1 MSARITDDR
10 DREYLVA
17 LGERVRII
25 RRARRM
31 SKVAVG
37 QRAGL
42 DRIYLGRLEGGCHNP
57 TAITLRHLARALAVP
72 VPLLVDEKAT
82 PLRVLRLLGNLTDTD
97 N

>member
-1 MSARITDDR
+1 VPRS

-17 LGERVRII
+17 LGERVKII
-25 RRARRM
+25 RRARRV
-31 SKVAVG
+31 SKVAAG

-57 TAITLRHLARALAVP
+57 TAVTLRHLARALGVP

-82 PLRVLRLLGNLTDTD
+82 PLRVLRLLGNTEPH

>member
-1 MSARITDDR
+1 MSARITDPR
-10 DREYLVA
+10 DFEYLLA
-17 LGERVRII
+17 LGERVKII

-37 QRAGL
+37 QSADL

-57 TAITLRHLARALAVP
+57 TAITLRHIARALAVP

-82 PLRVLRLLGNLTDTD
+82 PLRVLRLLGNSTGADH
-97 N
+97 